1 MANCLVSTE
10 NDENGSFM
18 TMFFFLKRVNNP
30 LAQARFRAQLRWGL
44 EDIDESVE
52 KKENREEVDSCDSE
66 SQMTG
71 PDLEKQKLIKV

>member
-10 NDENGSFM
+10 NDDNGAFM
-18 TMFFFLKRVNNP
+18 TMFFFLRRVNNP
-30 LAQARFRAQLRWGL
+30 LAQMRYRAHLQWERLL
-44 EDIDESVE
+44 EEAAEE
-52 KKENREEVDSCDSE
+52 KQQEEVESCDSE